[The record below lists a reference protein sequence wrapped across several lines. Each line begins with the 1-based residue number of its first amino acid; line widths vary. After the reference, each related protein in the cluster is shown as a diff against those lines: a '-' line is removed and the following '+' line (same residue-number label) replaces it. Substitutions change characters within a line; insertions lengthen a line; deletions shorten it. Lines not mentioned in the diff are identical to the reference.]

1 MEAWVSRKA
10 TRAIEV
16 ARVFV
21 SMTSVALSVQPPARK
36 AERFLKAT
44 GFSSA
49 AAVGNS
55 DVFAAA
61 VITAKSTA
69 QRSAPAQPDGT
80 PPARRGAAT
89 RVLFME
95 LSSTPHAS
103 CDIETAG
110 ANAKKK

>member
-1 MEAWVSRKA
+1 MEAWVSRKT

-36 AERFLKAT
+36 AERFLKVS
-44 GFSSA
+44 GFSA
-49 AAVGNS
+49 AVVVGNS

-61 VITAKSTA
+61 VIAVRSTA
-69 QRSAPAQPDGT
+69 QKSAPAQPAGT
-80 PPARRGAAT
+80 PPARREGT
-89 RVLFME
+89 TSVLFVE
-95 LSSTPHAS
+95 LSSMPHGS
-103 CDIETAG
+103 DDIETAY